1 MMYEHNND
9 AHAIV
14 LIIIEKLMR
23 QMYFRHKY
31 VHEKISTYLGYDI
44 ERSASPETGAM
55 LTKKCKNREKTQ
67 YKRKRKQKTPM
78 SFPLC

>member
-1 MMYEHNND
+1 MTGRIYRVIYTDGYMMYEHNND

-23 QMYFRHKY
+23 QMYSRHKY

-44 ERSASPETGAM
+44 E
-55 LTKKCKNREKTQ
+55 N
-67 YKRKRKQKTPM
+67 
-78 SFPLC
+78 PLRQRQVQC